1 MSGNI
6 VKRTRG
12 FTLIELMIVVA
23 IIGILAAVAIPSFVN
38 YQLSSKRTEA
48 FANLSALAKAQKSYY
63 AEFNEFVAVAAEP
76 SGTLGGTPTEIKR
89 QKDGVATEF
98 ATVGWVPDGDVYFD
112 YDTATG
118 LDPLGGGCGLCTEAC
133 FTATAYGDLDG
144 DGGFSALIYAQ
155 PDALGEQC
163 DSGMLGYTVPVDGN
177 GDPIFNAVA
186 RVAVG
191 LADDF

>member
-48 FANLSALAKAQKSYY
+48 FANLSALAKAQKAYF
-63 AEFNEFVAVAAEP
+63 AEFNQYVAVAAEP
-76 SGTLGGTPTEIKR
+76 GGTLGGTPTELKR
-89 QKDGVATEF
+89 EKDGIATEF
-98 ATVGWVPDGDVYFD
+98 ASVGWVPDGDVYFD

-118 LDPLGGGCGLCTEAC
+118 LDPLGGGCGFCTEAC

-144 DGGFSALIYAQ
+144 DSSMSALVYAQ

-177 GDPIFNAVA
+177 NDPIFGEVVRVVA
-186 RVAVG
+186 G
-191 LADDF
+191 ADDF

>member
-23 IIGILAAVAIPSFVN
+23 IIGILAAVAIPSFIN

-48 FANLSALAKAQKSYY
+48 FANLSALSKSQKAYF
-63 AEFNEFVAVAAEP
+63 AEFNEFVAVLAEP
-76 SGTLGGTPTEIKR
+76 GATLGGVPTELKR
-89 QKDGVATEF
+89 EKDGIATSEF
-98 ATVGWVPDGDVYFD
+98 ERVGWVPDGDVYFD

-118 LDPLGGGCGLCTEAC
+118 TDPLGGSCTCAEAC

-144 DGGFSALIYAQ
+144 DGDGSALIYAH
-155 PDALGEQC
+155 PDALGGQC
-163 DSGMLGYTVPVDGN
+163 DSGLGGYTVPIDGN
-177 GDPIFNAVA
+177 GDPIFDEVA
-186 RVAVG
+186 RVVT